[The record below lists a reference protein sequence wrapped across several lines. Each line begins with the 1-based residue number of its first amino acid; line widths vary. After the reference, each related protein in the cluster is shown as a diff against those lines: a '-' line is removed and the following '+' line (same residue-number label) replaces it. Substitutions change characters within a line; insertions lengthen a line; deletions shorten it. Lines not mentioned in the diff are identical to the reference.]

1 MILWHLLQT
10 ILVGCRVLI
19 HGSNQFRG
27 CRQPLPWRTGSTLQV
42 LRLLPE
48 PQGIKPIVTRQPTT
62 TNTKQPISLTSK
74 HRHLQRTPSEITK
87 SNRRAPSSLTDFTPK
102 HAQIKPPRSNLQT
115 RSPIS
120 PEPRTNRTPVRPP
133 ISPMDFTRA
142 THGSNPRQRR
152 VRARNCSEI
161 GVGGGSGKSKQ
172 QARGDHGRRRRAETT
187 TGRILTCSG
196 GGCGRAGGGRR
207 RDDGGVRRAGRPR
220 ERRSG
225 GRRGGTGRGR
235 RGRGRRATGA
245 PCGRGRRRRGSGSEV
260 NFF

>member
-1 MILWHLLQT
+1 MSSLH
-10 ILVGCRVLI
+10 
-19 HGSNQFRG
+19 QFRG

-120 PEPRTNRTPVRPP
+120 PEPRTNRTPVHPP

-142 THGSNPRQRR
+142 THGSNPLQHQPAGIMEEQDLNYVENKFIIMTQHQTRLGSS
-152 VRARNCSEI
+152 VRPIISET
-161 GVGGGSGKSKQ
+161 KSS
-172 QARGDHGRRRRAETT
+172 
-187 TGRILTCSG
+187 LLSL
-196 GGCGRAGGGRR
+196 
-207 RDDGGVRRAGRPR
+207 
-220 ERRSG
+220 
-225 GRRGGTGRGR
+225 
-235 RGRGRRATGA
+235 
-245 PCGRGRRRRGSGSEV
+245 V
-260 NFF
+260 N